1 MNSENKNKVGLASAE
16 DEIVSADVAG
26 AGEASDKEEQE
37 AAEKTGSEEEGAAP
51 AADAA
56 EAPAGAVPEGEADAE
71 ETDIPSGEEENP
83 ETGGRA
89 QPEAEQGGA
98 AEIQTEIS
106 DADIRRIIADP
117 MFVCFAKGKT
127 QDIASLCRDFCT
139 MLAQG
144 ENAMEKSNLSESV
157 LARVTP
163 GGGNYGAGVV
173 LTERQRGLARSARMS
188 YREYY
193 DLISGIPEHTRK
205 NNR

>member
-1 MNSENKNKVGLASAE
+1 MNSENENKIGVSPAE
-16 DEIVSADVAG
+16 DEIVSADVAN

-56 EAPAGAVPEGEADAE
+56 EALADAMPEDLSEPEADE
-71 ETDIPSGEEENP
+71 EPSEKEESREM
-83 ETGGRA
+83 GGRA

-98 AEIQTEIS
+98 AEMQTEIS

-173 LTERQRGLARSARMS
+173 LTERQRALARSAGMS

>member
-1 MNSENKNKVGLASAE
+1 MNSENENKIGVSPAE
-16 DEIVSADVAG
+16 DEIVSADVAN
-26 AGEASDKEEQE
+26 AGEASDIAERE
-37 AAEKTGSEEEGAAP
+37 AAEKTGSEEECAAP
-51 AADAA
+51 AAEAA
-56 EAPAGAVPEGEADAE
+56 EAPAGAVPEDEADTE

-83 ETGGRA
+83 KTGGQA

-98 AEIQTEIS
+98 PEMQTEIS
-106 DADIRRIIADP
+106 DADMRRIIADP

-173 LTERQRGLARSARMS
+173 LTERQRALARSAGMS

>member
-1 MNSENKNKVGLASAE
+1 MKIKSDLRRQRTKSFLRMLQARERRPIRKSRRLRRKR
-16 DEIVSADVAG
+16 
-26 AGEASDKEEQE
+26 EAKRR
-37 AAEKTGSEEEGAAP
+37 APPP

-56 EAPAGAVPEGEADAE
+56 EAPADAMPEDEADTE

-83 ETGGRA
+83 ETGGQA

-98 AEIQTEIS
+98 AEVQTEIS
-106 DADIRRIIADP
+106 DADMRRIIADP

-173 LTERQRGLARSARMS
+173 LTERQRALARSAGMS

>member
-1 MNSENKNKVGLASAE
+1 MNSENENKIGVSPAE
-16 DEIVSADVAG
+16 DEIVSADVAN
-26 AGEASDKEEQE
+26 AGEASVIAEREV
-37 AAEKTGSEEEGAAP
+37 AEKTGSEEEGAAP
-51 AADAA
+51 AAEAA
-56 EAPAGAVPEGEADAE
+56 EAPAGAVPEDEADTE

-83 ETGGRA
+83 E
-89 QPEAEQGGA
+89 AEQGGA
-98 AEIQTEIS
+98 PEMQTEIS
-106 DADIRRIIADP
+106 DADMRRIIADP

-173 LTERQRGLARSARMS
+173 LTERQRALARSAGMS

>member
-1 MNSENKNKVGLASAE
+1 MNSENENKIGVSPAE
-16 DEIVSADVAG
+16 DEIVSADVAS
-26 AGEASDKEEQE
+26 AGEASVIAEREV
-37 AAEKTGSEEEGAAP
+37 AEKTEIEAEGAAP
-51 AADAA
+51 AAEAA
-56 EAPAGAVPEGEADAE
+56 EAPAGVVPEDEADTE

-83 ETGGRA
+83 KTGGQA

-98 AEIQTEIS
+98 PEVQTEIS

-127 QDIASLCRDFCT
+127 QDIASLSRDFCT

-173 LTERQRGLARSARMS
+173 LTERQRALARSAGMS

>member
-1 MNSENKNKVGLASAE
+1 MNSENENKVEMIPA
-16 DEIVSADVAG
+16 
-26 AGEASDKEEQE
+26 EASVVAERE
-37 AAEKTGSEEEGAAP
+37 AAEKTEIEAEGAAP
-51 AADAA
+51 AAEAA
-56 EAPAGAVPEGEADAE
+56 EAPAGSVPEGEADAE

-98 AEIQTEIS
+98 PEVQTEIS
-106 DADIRRIIADP
+106 DADMRRIISDP
-117 MFVCFAKGKT
+117 MFICFAKGKT

-144 ENAMEKSNLSESV
+144 GREGEKGGISQSV
-157 LARVTP
+157 LVRVTP
-163 GGGNYGAGVV
+163 GGGNYGGGVV
-173 LTERQRGLARSARMS
+173 LTERQRALARSAGMS

-193 DLISGIPEHTRK
+193 DLISGIPEHSRK

>member
-1 MNSENKNKVGLASAE
+1 MNSENENKIGVSPAE
-16 DEIVSADVAG
+16 DEIVSADVAN
-26 AGEASDKEEQE
+26 AGEASDIAERE

-51 AADAA
+51 AAEAA
-56 EAPAGAVPEGEADAE
+56 EAPAGAVPEDEADTE

-83 ETGGRA
+83 KTGGQA
-89 QPEAEQGGA
+89 QPESEQGGA
-98 AEIQTEIS
+98 PEMQTEIS
-106 DADIRRIIADP
+106 DADMRRIIADP

-173 LTERQRGLARSARMS
+173 LTERQRALARSAGMS

>member
-1 MNSENKNKVGLASAE
+1 MNSENENKVGVSSAE
-16 DEIVSADVAG
+16 DEIVSADVAS
-26 AGEASDKEEQE
+26 AGEASVITEQE

-56 EAPAGAVPEGEADAE
+56 EAPADAMPEGGSE
-71 ETDIPSGEEENP
+71 P
-83 ETGGRA
+83 EV
-89 QPEAEQGGA
+89 
-98 AEIQTEIS
+98 QTEIS
-106 DADIRRIIADP
+106 DADMRRIIADP
-117 MFVCFAKGKT
+117 MFLCFAKGKT

-173 LTERQRGLARSARMS
+173 LTERQRALARSAGMS

>member
-1 MNSENKNKVGLASAE
+1 MNSENENKIGVSSAE
-16 DEIVSADVAG
+16 DEIVSADVAN
-26 AGEASDKEEQE
+26 AGEASVIAEREV
-37 AAEKTGSEEEGAAP
+37 AEKTGSEEEGAAS
-51 AADAA
+51 AASAA
-56 EAPAGAVPEGEADAE
+56 EAPAGAVPEDEADTE

-83 ETGGRA
+83 ETGGQA

-98 AEIQTEIS
+98 PEMQTEIS
-106 DADIRRIIADP
+106 DADMRRIIADP

-173 LTERQRGLARSARMS
+173 LTERQRALARSAGMS

>member
-1 MNSENKNKVGLASAE
+1 MNSENENEIKLVLTDD
-16 DEIVSADVAG
+16 DEVK
-26 AGEASDKEEQE
+26 GEASDADEQVASADTE
-37 AAEKTGSEEEGAAP
+37 SAEGGAAP

-56 EAPAGAVPEGEADAE
+56 EAPAEAMPESGSEPEAE
-71 ETDIPSGEEENP
+71 EEPSEEE
-83 ETGGRA
+83 EGSGTGGRA

-98 AEIQTEIS
+98 TEHQPEIS

-127 QDIASLCRDFCT
+127 QDITSLCRDFCT

-163 GGGNYGAGVV
+163 GGGNYGGGVV
-173 LTERQRGLARSARMS
+173 LTERQRALARSAGMS

>member
-1 MNSENKNKVGLASAE
+1 M
-16 DEIVSADVAG
+16 
-26 AGEASDKEEQE
+26 
-37 AAEKTGSEEEGAAP
+37 
-51 AADAA
+51 
-56 EAPAGAVPEGEADAE
+56 PEGEADAE

-83 ETGGRA
+83 ETGGQA

-98 AEIQTEIS
+98 PEVQTEIS
-106 DADIRRIIADP
+106 DADMRRIIADP

-144 ENAMEKSNLSESV
+144 ENAMEKSNLSDSV

-173 LTERQRGLARSARMS
+173 LTERQRALARSAGMS

>member
-1 MNSENKNKVGLASAE
+1 MNSENENKVGLASAE

-51 AADAA
+51 A
-56 EAPAGAVPEGEADAE
+56 GAVPEDEADTE

-83 ETGGRA
+83 KTGGQA

-98 AEIQTEIS
+98 PEMQTEIS
-106 DADIRRIIADP
+106 DADMRRIIADP

-173 LTERQRGLARSARMS
+173 LTERQRALARSAGMS

>member
-56 EAPAGAVPEGEADAE
+56 EAPADAMPEDLSEPEADE
-71 ETDIPSGEEENP
+71 EPSEKEESP
-83 ETGGRA
+83 ESGGRA
-89 QPEAEQGGA
+89 QSEAEQGGA

-173 LTERQRGLARSARMS
+173 LTERQRALARSAGMS

>member
-144 ENAMEKSNLSESV
+144 ENAMEKSKLS
-157 LARVTP
+157 
-163 GGGNYGAGVV
+163 
-173 LTERQRGLARSARMS
+173 
-188 YREYY
+188 
-193 DLISGIPEHTRK
+193 
-205 NNR
+205 

>member
-1 MNSENKNKVGLASAE
+1 MNSENENKIGVSPAE
-16 DEIVSADVAG
+16 DEIVSADVAN
-26 AGEASDKEEQE
+26 AGEASVI
-37 AAEKTGSEEEGAAP
+37 AEREVAGKTGSEEEGAAE
-51 AADAA
+51 AA

-83 ETGGRA
+83 ETGGQA

-98 AEIQTEIS
+98 AEMQTEIS
-106 DADIRRIIADP
+106 DADMRRIIADP

-173 LTERQRGLARSARMS
+173 LTERQRALARSAGMS

>member
-1 MNSENKNKVGLASAE
+1 MNSENENKIGVSPAE
-16 DEIVSADVAG
+16 DEIVSADVAN

-37 AAEKTGSEEEGAAP
+37 AAEKTGSEEEGAA
-51 AADAA
+51 A
-56 EAPAGAVPEGEADAE
+56 EV
-71 ETDIPSGEEENP
+71 
-83 ETGGRA
+83 
-89 QPEAEQGGA
+89 
-98 AEIQTEIS
+98 QTEIS
-106 DADIRRIIADP
+106 DADMRRIISDP
-117 MFVCFAKGKT
+117 MFICFAKGKT

-173 LTERQRGLARSARMS
+173 LTERQRALARSAGMS

>member
-1 MNSENKNKVGLASAE
+1 MNSENENKIGVSPAE
-16 DEIVSADVAG
+16 DEIVSADVAN
-26 AGEASDKEEQE
+26 AGEASDIAERE

-51 AADAA
+51 AAEAA
-56 EAPAGAVPEGEADAE
+56 EAPAGAVPEDEADTE

-83 ETGGRA
+83 KTGGQA

-98 AEIQTEIS
+98 PEMQTEIS
-106 DADIRRIIADP
+106 DADMRRIIADP

-163 GGGNYGAGVV
+163 GGGNYGTGVV
-173 LTERQRGLARSARMS
+173 LTERQRALARSAGMS